1 MSGEKVRISP
11 NQITVIIITLIISTV
26 DIFLPN
32 FVAREAASALMLELR
47 RGQVLYSKNPDE
59 PLHIAAASKL
69 MTALIAIEKLDPNT
83 MVTASKEAVNADGA
97 LLGLTVGEKY
107 QTESLV
113 YASMLNNAN
122 DATIALAEAVGG
134 TVDDFVKMMNDYA
147 ASLNMKNTV
156 YANPTGT
163 YNENQR
169 TTASDLAILLRHALT
184 ANPAFDTVFSSQA
197 KPWFDEEKTIVLTNL
212 NDMFWSY
219 DGVDGGKVDYN
230 DPKFQTVITT
240 VTRGQQRLLCILLD
254 SPSDSMYSDSMKLFD
269 YGFTN
274 FRRGILVAKGQTMDR
289 AIIEGHE
296 VPLVVGSDVYY
307 TYPVGDNYILEFK
320 IEKVNEN
327 FKLPLYKNTLL
338 GTAKFTLADGT
349 VITVDLFPDR
359 EILPEMSKF
368 DKIKKRIME
377 YKEIFYIIVGLAVI
391 EAIILIIKFV
401 KWIKKKSVKR

>member
-1 MSGEKVRISP
+1 MIKRLAAAISL
-11 NQITVIIITLIISTV
+11 TLVLFFS
-26 DIFLPN
+26 LPVFALN
-32 FVAREAASALMLELR
+32 EPKIDAASALMIELR

-59 PLHIAAASKL
+59 PLHISAASKL
-69 MTALIAIEKLDPNT
+69 MTALIAIEKLDANA
-83 MVTASKEAVNADGA
+83 MVTASKEAVNAEGA

-107 QTESLV
+107 QAESLI
-113 YASMLNNAN
+113 YALMLNNAN

-147 ASLNMKNTV
+147 SSLNMINTV
-156 YANPTGT
+156 FANPTGI

-184 ANPAFDTVFSSQA
+184 TNSAFDTVFSSQA

-254 SPSDSMYSDSMKLFD
+254 SPPDRMYSDSMKLFD
-269 YGFTN
+269 YGFSN
-274 FRRGILVAKGQTMDR
+274 FRRGILVSKGQTMDSK
-289 AIIEGHE
+289 IIEGHE
-296 VPLVVGSDVYY
+296 ISLVVGNDVYY
-307 TYPVGDNYILEFK
+307 TYPVGENYILEFN
-320 IEKVNEN
+320 IEPVEEN
-327 FKLPLYKNTLL
+327 FKLPIYKNTLL
-338 GTAKFTLADGT
+338 GTAKFTLVDGT

-359 EILPEMSKF
+359 EILPEMSEF

-377 YKEIFYIIVGLAVI
+377 YKEIFYIVVGLAVI
-391 EAIILIIKFV
+391 EIILLIIKLV
-401 KWIKKKSVKR
+401 KWIMRKSVKR

>member
-1 MSGEKVRISP
+1 MIKRLAAAISL
-11 NQITVIIITLIISTV
+11 TLVLFFS
-26 DIFLPN
+26 LPVFALN
-32 FVAREAASALMLELR
+32 EPKIDAASAVMIELR
-47 RGQVLYSKNPDE
+47 RCQVLYSKNPDE
-59 PLHIAAASKL
+59 PLHISAASKL
-69 MTALIAIEKLDPNT
+69 MTALIAIEKLDANA
-83 MVTASKEAVNADGA
+83 MVTASKEAVNAEGA

-107 QTESLV
+107 QAESLI
-113 YASMLNNAN
+113 YALMLNNAN

-147 ASLNMKNTV
+147 SSLNMINTV
-156 YANPTGT
+156 FANPTGI

-184 ANPAFDTVFSSQA
+184 TNSAFDTVFSSQA

-254 SPSDSMYSDSMKLFD
+254 SPPDRMYSDSMKLFD
-269 YGFTN
+269 YGFSN
-274 FRRGILVAKGQTMDR
+274 FRRGILVSKGQTMDSK
-289 AIIEGHE
+289 IIEGHE
-296 VPLVVGSDVYY
+296 ISLVVGNDVYY
-307 TYPVGDNYILEFK
+307 TYPVGENYILEFN
-320 IEKVNEN
+320 IEPVEEN
-327 FKLPLYKNTLL
+327 FKLPIYKNTLL
-338 GTAKFTLADGT
+338 GTAKFTLVDGT

-359 EILPEMSKF
+359 EILPEMSEF

-377 YKEIFYIIVGLAVI
+377 YKEIFYIVVGLAVI
-391 EAIILIIKFV
+391 EIILLIIKLV
-401 KWIKKKSVKR
+401 KWIMRKSVKR

>member
-1 MSGEKVRISP
+1 MTKRLTAAISLAL
-11 NQITVIIITLIISTV
+11 VLFFS
-26 DIFLPN
+26 LPASAVN
-32 FVAREAASALMLELR
+32 SEPKIDATSALMIELR

-69 MTALIAIEKLDPNT
+69 MTALIAIEKLGANA
-83 MVTASKEAVNADGA
+83 MVTASKEAVNTEGA

-107 QTESLV
+107 LAESLI

-134 TVDDFVKMMNDYA
+134 TVEGFVKMMNDYA

-156 YANPTGT
+156 FANPTGK
-163 YNENQR
+163 YSENQR

-184 ANPAFDTVFSSQA
+184 TNSTFDTVFSSQA

-230 DPKFQTVITT
+230 DPKYQTVITT

-254 SPSDSMYSDSMKLFD
+254 SPPDSMYSDSMKLFD
-269 YGFTN
+269 YGFSN
-274 FRRGILVAKGQTMDR
+274 FRRGILVSKGQTLDSR
-289 AIIEGHE
+289 VIEGHE
-296 VPLVVGSDVYY
+296 VSLIVGNDVYY
-307 TYPVGDNYILEFK
+307 TYPVGENYILEFK
-320 IEKVNEN
+320 IETVEEN
-327 FKLPLYKNTLL
+327 FKLPIYKNTLL
-338 GTAKFTLADGT
+338 GTAQFTLVDGT

-359 EILPEMSKF
+359 EILPEMSEF

-377 YKEIFYIIVGLAVI
+377 YKEIFYIVVGLAVI
-391 EAIILIIKFV
+391 EVILLIIKLV
-401 KWIKKKSVKR
+401 RWIVKKSNKR